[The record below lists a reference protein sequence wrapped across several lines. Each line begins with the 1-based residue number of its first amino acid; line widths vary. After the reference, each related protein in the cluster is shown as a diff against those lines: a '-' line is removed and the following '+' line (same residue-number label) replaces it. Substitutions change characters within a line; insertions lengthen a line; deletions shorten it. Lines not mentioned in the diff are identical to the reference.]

1 MCTRVVF
8 HDVASQSGY
17 NTATPRCRTSKST
30 VDGWNC
36 FNESKWMR
44 GRSPLT
50 RTTEQPRL
58 SLLIRTG
65 VVCLTDFAV
74 SGRKQRFS
82 YHEIII
88 VREVHTAS
96 RRWRHTLGRAQQS
109 WLESLLT
116 ELEAVSKFHN
126 IYGYFSDLHLW
137 QLFVQIF
144 FSIVL
149 LWNDLPN
156 LVKFR
161 RIKGHKDNHVD
172 GNQTKDREICIHPDL
187 QTTFW
192 EW

>member
-1 MCTRVVF
+1 MTSRVSPGTTQPRP
-8 HDVASQSGY
+8 DVAPANQQLM
-17 NTATPRCRTSKST
+17 
-30 VDGWNC
+30 
-36 FNESKWMR
+36 NEWMR
-44 GRSPLT
+44 GTDHSSAL
-50 RTTEQPRL
+50 TTEHPRPT
-58 SLLIRTG
+58 LLTRTG

-82 YHEIII
+82 YHEIIR

-116 ELEAVSKFHN
+116 ELEAVSTFHN
-126 IYGYFSDLHLW
+126 IYGYFSDLNLW
-137 QLFVQIF
+137 QHCVLQF
-144 FSIVL
+144 FPTVL

-156 LVKFR
+156 LVKS
-161 RIKGHKDNHVD
+161 KATNKDNHDD
-172 GNQTKDREICIHPDL
+172 GIQTKDRGMCIHPDL